1 MMRFWFLA
9 AVIGGGIWSRS
20 GRTGLILVD
29 KYLGDSLYAVMIYLL
44 LSRGKTGRRALWAMG
59 IVSTIEVFQIT
70 GVPARMAADTALLP
84 RIAGRLLGTVFAWGD
99 LLAYGVGIGVA
110 AGIEALYVHESK
122 GKRGRREPGHRLD

>member
-1 MMRFWFLA
+1 MRFWLLG
-9 AVIGGGIWSRS
+9 AVIGAGLLSRP
-20 GRTGLILVD
+20 GTTGLILVD

-44 LSRGKTGRRALWAMG
+44 LGRGPIGWRAVWAMG
-59 IVSTIEVFQIT
+59 IVSAIEMFQIT
-70 GVPARMAADTALLP
+70 GVPARMVADTAPLP

-122 GKRGRREPGHRLD
+122 GRIGRDLPGHRLD